1 MNASVRLRLWA
12 LAAVCLY
19 VWVVGVAVAAEQRPE
34 TRSSGGFE
42 AERSSSERRDPDS
55 LQVFESAGARA
66 PAGQEA
72 PAQARKHGAPCCAFR
87 IYDAQTRLFD
97 DFDADGYY
105 TYLRV
110 SFDIDTDYFEADV
123 FVRLF
128 LRGSDGRWT
137 MIYESG
143 VFPIFGSSATDDY
156 EVETELVNGFPRDH
170 YDVLIEVY
178 EAPFGDLVV
187 EYGPFENPALDF
199 LPLEDIAADSALP
212 PSVAVSSGG
221 GGGAMTYELLMLL
234 VLVGWASL
242 RHRWANRR

>member
-1 MNASVRLRLWA
+1 LRLWA
-12 LAAVCLY
+12 LVAVFLY
-19 VWVVGVAVAAEQRPE
+19 VWMVSVAVAAEQGPV
-34 TRSSGGFE
+34 TRSSAGFE
-42 AERSSSERRDPDS
+42 TDRASGDRRDPDS
-55 LQVFESAGARA
+55 LREFEPEDARP
-66 PAGQEA
+66 PAGQDG
-72 PAQARKHGAPCCAFR
+72 PAQARKHGALCCAFR

-128 LRGSDGRWT
+128 LRGSDGQWT

-156 EVETELVNGFPRDH
+156 EVETELVNGFSRDH

-178 EAPFGDLVV
+178 EAPFGNLVV
-187 EYGPFENPALDF
+187 EYGPYENPALDF
-199 LPLEDIAADSALP
+199 LPLEDIVADSAVP
-212 PSVAVSSGG
+212 PPIAISSGG

-234 VLVGWASL
+234 VLFGWAGL
-242 RHRWANRR
+242 RHRWARRR